1 MRLPKPAAFLSFR
14 KLSNELPADCTDERR
29 FFENDFATFASIFQ
43 VCGILLN
50 LRVNF
55 MLHQLTISE
64 LTAKLARREVSARDA
79 MQSCLDQIARVDGEI
94 HAFISHDATDALAQA
109 DAVDKSIASGV
120 TLSQKPLLG
129 VPIAVK
135 DVLAVK
141 GQPLNCGSKILGKF
155 ISPYDATV
163 IEKLKSAGAV
173 VFGRLNMDEFAM
185 GSSTENSA
193 FGLTRNP
200 WDPTRIPGGSS
211 GGSAAA
217 VAADECLAS
226 LGTDTGGSIR
236 QPAALCGCV
245 GLKPTYGRVS
255 RYGLVAFASSLDQIG
270 PFTKDIRDSAILL
283 QALSGVDPRDS
294 TSVPQPVP
302 NYAASLTGDIKGL
315 KIGLAKE
322 YMIGGLDSE
331 VKASVDAAVK
341 RLEKL
346 GAEIVEVS
354 LPHTDYAV
362 ATYYIIATAEASA
375 NLARFDGVRY
385 CARVEGNDLFEMYAK
400 TRGAGFGPEVKRR
413 IILGT
418 YVLSSGYHDAY
429 YLRAQKVRTLIRNDF
444 LKAFEKVDA
453 IVTPTTPT
461 AAFKIGE
468 KSGDPLQMYLSDIF
482 TISCNLAGICG
493 LSLPC
498 GFTGKSQ
505 PRLPIGLQLLGK
517 PFGEET
523 IFKIGHAYEQST
535 GWHTEK
541 PVLKV

>member
-1 MRLPKPAAFLSFR
+1 MLNQFTLH
-14 KLSNELPADCTDERR
+14 KLA
-29 FFENDFATFASIFQ
+29 
-43 VCGILLN
+43 
-50 LRVNF
+50 
-55 MLHQLTISE
+55 
-64 LTAKLARREVSARDA
+64 AKLASREVSAREA
-79 MQSCLDQIARVDGEI
+79 MQSCLDQIARVDGKI
-94 HAFISHDATDALAQA
+94 HAFISHDAADALAQA
-109 DAVDKSIASGV
+109 DAADKLISQGGSGASR
-120 TLSQKPLLG
+120 PLLG
-129 VPIAVK
+129 IPIAVK

-141 GQPLNCGSKILGKF
+141 NQPLNCGSKILGKF
-155 ISPYDATV
+155 TSPYDATAV
-163 IEKLKSAGAV
+163 EKLKAAGAI

-193 FGLTRNP
+193 FSVTKNP
-200 WDPTRIPGGSS
+200 WDITRIPGGSS

-217 VAADECLAS
+217 VAADEAIAT
-226 LGTDTGGSIR
+226 LGSDTGGSIR

-270 PFTKDIRDSAILL
+270 PFTKDVRDAATLL
-283 QALSGVDPRDS
+283 GILSGVDPRDS

-302 NYAASLTGDIKGL
+302 NYAANFTGDIKGL
-315 KIGLAKE
+315 KLGLPKE
-322 YMIGGLDSE
+322 YRIGGLDAE
-331 VKASVDAAVK
+331 VKAAVDAAVK
-341 RLEKL
+341 QYEKL
-346 GAEIVEVS
+346 GAEIVEIS

-375 NLARFDGVRY
+375 NLARFDGIRY
-385 CARVEGNDLFEMYAK
+385 GLRVEGKDPAELYSN
-400 TRGAGFGPEVKRR
+400 TRGAGFGDEVKRR

-418 YVLSSGYHDAY
+418 YVLSSGYYDAY

-468 KSGDPLQMYLSDIF
+468 KSDDPLQMYLSDIF

-493 LSLPC
+493 ISIPC
-498 GFTGKSQ
+498 GFTKS
-505 PRLPIGLQLLGK
+505 PKLPIGLQLLGK

-523 IFKIGHAYEQST
+523 LLKIAHAYEQIT
-535 GWHTEK
+535 AWHKEK
-541 PVLKV
+541 PPPPV